1 MPELPEVE
9 TVRRGLERCLVG
21 RRLRHAHVLGRLR
34 TPLDEGELEAFC
46 AGHEIASVRRRAKY
60 LLVAFADGGGLLLHL
75 GMTGSFKVDGGRPE
89 EERHCRVWW
98 ELDNGLTWRFLDI
111 RRFGQL
117 RLCPGDWSGVGGVPE
132 CLAGLGDEPLEDG
145 FDGARL
151 LAIGKGRRQAVKQV
165 IMDQRLL
172 VGVGNIY
179 ASESLF
185 RAGIDPRRP
194 FATLRRR
201 EADRLATAIREVLL
215 ESIEAGG
222 TTISDFVTLDG
233 SEGGY
238 TVHLRVYGRQGEPCV
253 RCGAT
258 LERMV
263 QGGRSTF
270 FCPHCQK

>member
-1 MPELPEVE
+1 MVWSAVWWGVVCV
-9 TVRRGLERCLVG
+9 TRMFWGVCG
-21 RRLRHAHVLGRLR
+21 RRWTRASWRRSAPATKSRRCVGGRSICWSRLR
-34 TPLDEGELEAFC
+34 TA
-46 AGHEIASVRRRAKY
+46 
-60 LLVAFADGGGLLLHL
+60 ADGGQ
-75 GMTGSFKVDGGRPE
+75 PE

-151 LAIGKGRRQAVKQV
+151 LAIGKGRRQAGKQV

-238 TVHLRVYGRQGEPCV
+238 TVHLRVYGRQGEPCA

-258 LERMV
+258 LVRMV